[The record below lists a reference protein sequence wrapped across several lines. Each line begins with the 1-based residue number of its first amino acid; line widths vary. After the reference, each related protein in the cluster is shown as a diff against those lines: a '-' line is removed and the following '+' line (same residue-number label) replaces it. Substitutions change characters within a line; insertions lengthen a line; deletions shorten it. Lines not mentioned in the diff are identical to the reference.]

1 MGNIIDTLI
10 KRIEVPD
17 RISLSATDREM
28 LEQISKNLHEMKELK
43 GVLAEQGASLDQSLE
58 TLKLVQNTERLDK
71 LSSSLDTSTAK
82 VITSLNMVVD
92 RIQVIEKSIN
102 KQISGVK
109 IMTGFAIWSSLLG
122 VAVLIAHILGFI

>member
-28 LEQISKNLHEMKELK
+28 LEQISENLHEMKELK

-58 TLKLVQNTERLDK
+58 TLKLGQNTERLDK
-71 LSSSLDTSTAK
+71 LSSSLDTSTDK